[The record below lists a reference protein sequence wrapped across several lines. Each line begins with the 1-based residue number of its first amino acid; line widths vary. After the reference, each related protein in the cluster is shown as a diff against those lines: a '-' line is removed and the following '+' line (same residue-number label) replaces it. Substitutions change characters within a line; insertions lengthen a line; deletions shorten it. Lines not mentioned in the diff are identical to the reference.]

1 MNIWLRLDVLNVY
14 VSVYSVLSRST
25 AQLTHLHQV
34 IGVFGTKFKP
44 FTTPSGV
51 YNTGCIQHLGS
62 VQSPPPPPTPTQTD
76 LSSHFAHKAP
86 PWDKISKAPYFLI
99 AITTNGL

>member
-25 AQLTHLHQV
+25 AQLTHLNQV
-34 IGVFGTKFKP
+34 IDVFGTKFKP

-62 VQSPPPPPTPTQTD
+62 VQSPPPPRLNPTSPHTLHIKLPLGTKY
-76 LSSHFAHKAP
+76 LRP
-86 PWDKISKAPYFLI
+86 LIS
-99 AITTNGL
+99 